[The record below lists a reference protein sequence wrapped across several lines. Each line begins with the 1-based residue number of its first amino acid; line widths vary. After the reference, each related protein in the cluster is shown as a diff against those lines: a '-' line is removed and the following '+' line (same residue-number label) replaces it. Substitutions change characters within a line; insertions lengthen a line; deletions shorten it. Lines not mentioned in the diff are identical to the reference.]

1 MLKKFIFLFILFSVF
16 YSPLSPGAFAQE
28 DKKESMFVLAKNAF
42 DKELYEVAIPLFG
55 RVLDNFPDSAK
66 AQEAR
71 LYLGQCYFY
80 RKMYDQAIKVL
91 QDYPLASESPLGKMP
106 EAWYYWMAET
116 FFKKNDFSKAY
127 ELYQKMLLEY
137 PGSTYS
143 ASAFY
148 SLGWC
153 LFEQGKFQGAKDKFM
168 AMKQE
173 FPASPLAKE
182 ADLKLAECFYQIAEG
197 CYYQQD
203 YICAKENYVSARKL
217 AGDDDLISLIEL
229 GLGWCALK
237 DNEHLDAKTHFEQI
251 LKTQSEGNVM
261 ESALLGEALSL
272 QMGLGFESALESY
285 EKIIIMAKNP
295 DTRLD
300 ALLGKAE
307 VLYGL
312 ARYKEAVAVYEQA
325 KSFQGL
331 ELDEA
336 KMARLSLGAAEAV
349 FCLGRA
355 YYDSGD
361 YLSSYLSLRNFRDKF
376 PASSLKG
383 QALLLEGLCLKS
395 LLRYQEACG
404 IFKLSAGSSQDAGIS
419 ARAEFELNDCLYSLG
434 KIEQAL
440 SGFEAM
446 RANYPVSEASVSLAL
461 LKLAG
466 HYVQEN
472 KLDLSRGY
480 LLDLINSRPEQA
492 ILDEAYQRIAKV
504 CKAMGN
510 LREAISHY
518 RLGLKEIQGDFPQRQ
533 FQLAEYLEEAGEF
546 QEAIGLYSGIA
557 GDSALLAK
565 GLLRCANIN
574 ENNGDLQSA
583 LRFYGRAAEL
593 NVPESKFAK
602 ERIETIKGG
611 ERE

>member
-1 MLKKFIFLFILFSVF
+1 
-16 YSPLSPGAFAQE
+16 
-28 DKKESMFVLAKNAF
+28 MFVLAKNAF
-42 DKELYEVAIPLFG
+42 DEELYEAAIPLFG
-55 RVLDNFPDSAK
+55 RVLDNFPDGAR

-91 QDYPLASESPLGKMP
+91 QGYPSASESPLGKMP
-106 EAWYYWMAET
+106 EAWYYWMAEA

-127 ELYQKMLLEY
+127 ELYQKLLLEY
-137 PGSTYS
+137 PRSTYS

-153 LFEQGKFQGAKDKFM
+153 LFEQGKFQGAKDKFI
-168 AMKQE
+168 AMKQA
-173 FPASPLAKE
+173 FPANPLTKE
-182 ADLKLAECFYQIAEG
+182 ADLKLAECLYQIAEN

-203 YICAKENYVSARKL
+203 YICAKENYASARKL

-237 DNEHLDAKTHFEQI
+237 ANEYPKARTHFEQI
-251 LKTQSEGNVM
+251 LKVQGEGSVG
-261 ESALLGEALSL
+261 ESALLGEAISL
-272 QMGLGFESALESY
+272 QMGLSLEPALESY
-285 EKIIIMAKNP
+285 EKLIIMAKNP
-295 DTRLD
+295 ATRLD

-307 VLYGL
+307 VLFGL

-325 KSFQGL
+325 KSFQGS
-331 ELDEA
+331 EFDEA

-349 FCLGRA
+349 FCLGKA

-395 LLRYQEACG
+395 LRRYQEAYD
-404 IFKLSAGSSQDAGIS
+404 IFRLSAGPSQGAGIS

-434 KIEQAL
+434 KIEEAL

-446 RANYPVSEASVSLAL
+446 RANYPASEASVSLAL

-472 KLDLSRGY
+472 KLDLSKGY
-480 LLDLINSRPEQA
+480 LLDLINSHPEPA

-504 CKAMGN
+504 CKAMGS
-510 LREAISHY
+510 LKEAISYY
-518 RLGLKEIQGDFPQRQ
+518 RLGLKGSQGDFPQRQ

-565 GLLRCANIN
+565 GLLRCANIS
-574 ENNGDLQSA
+574 ENSEDWQSA
-583 LRFYGRAAEL
+583 LRFYKRVAEL

-602 ERIETIKGG
+602 ERIEMIKGG
-611 ERE
+611 EGE